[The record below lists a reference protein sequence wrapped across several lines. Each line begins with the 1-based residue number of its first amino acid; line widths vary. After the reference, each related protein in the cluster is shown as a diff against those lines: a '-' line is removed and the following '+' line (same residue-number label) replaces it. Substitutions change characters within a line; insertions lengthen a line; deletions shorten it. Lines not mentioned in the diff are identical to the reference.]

1 MDAAE
6 KRRLKKLGKQLVE
19 QQSRDIHAR
28 LAEANPAPV
37 GSDEWVGN
45 YKAQTTRERELRKS
59 PPDRIPAA
67 EASRE
72 FVLDEVDPGRNFAG
86 VPTWYVQ
93 CPACHDLLH
102 TVPTQ
107 SVACSCG
114 AVRLDL
120 AEHALKVAPNTRPR
134 IVRLIARGDAP
145 RRPWWRF
152 W

>member
-6 KRRLKKLGKQLVE
+6 KRRLKKLGKQLVQ
-19 QQSRDIHAR
+19 QQSRDLQAR
-28 LAEANPAPV
+28 LAEANPAPA
-37 GSDEWVGN
+37 GSDEWVRN
-45 YKAQTTRERELRKS
+45 YRAQTTRERELRQS

-67 EASRE
+67 EASRG
-72 FVLDEVDPGRNFAG
+72 FVLDEMDAGPNFGG

-93 CPACHDLLH
+93 CPACNDLLH

-107 SVACSCG
+107 SVACTCG

-120 AEHALKVAPNTRPR
+120 VEQALEVASNTRPR
-134 IVRLIARGDAP
+134 IVRLIPRGDAA